1 MAKEN
6 RPSLRVFQNN
16 ILNYALYNQQFGA
29 SLDAIGAL
37 NAIRSNQA
45 HGPNQPGQLGTDMTS
60 GLSGWTVT
68 EDRSFTNELS
78 SMIAYQQKAKFRTN

>member
-1 MAKEN
+1 MQQLAQAAQ
-6 RPSLRVFQNN
+6 QNN

-45 HGPNQPGQLGTDMTS
+45 HGPNQHGQLGTDMTS
-60 GLSGWTVT
+60 GLRGPPTDSDTTHV
-68 EDRSFTNELS
+68 
-78 SMIAYQQKAKFRTN
+78 